1 MYSVSS
7 GQMRSARTQAPME
20 LSKCTVLA
28 TKKDLLKETSSII
41 FVHGL
46 GSNPDTTWGPKG
58 TSWVSDFLP
67 QDIPAVFHKDVRI
80 FFYNYDSY
88 WKRDAVQ
95 ARLWSLG
102 KSLLDHISSEI
113 RGKEEVGSPI
123 APARANG

>member
-1 MYSVSS
+1 V
-7 GQMRSARTQAPME
+7 T
-20 LSKCTVLA
+20 CTGHALNYA
-28 TKKDLLKETSSII
+28 LSII

-46 GSNPDTTWGPKG
+46 GSNPDTTWGPRDG
-58 TSWVSDFLP
+58 RCWVSDFLP
-67 QDIPAVFHKDVRI
+67 EDIPAAFHRETRI

-102 KSLLDHISSEI
+102 KSLLDRITSEI
-113 RGKEEVGSPI
+113 RGTEQVESPI